1 MINVAINGLGRIGR
15 AAAKLLLDE
24 QGVELVAINDLA
36 SIDNLAYL
44 LKYDT
49 VYGRYQGDVTTA
61 NSQLT
66 INGHEIQIL
75 NKEDPA
81 QLPWGELGIDVVI
94 ESTGHFEDRASA
106 QKHVQAGAKAV
117 IISAPSK
124 GDNPAPTFIRGVN
137 DEEFGDARVI
147 NNGSCTTNAIAP
159 TIEVLETAFG
169 VERALMTTV
178 HGYTAT
184 QGLVDGPGG
193 KDARRGRAAAANIV
207 PTSTGAAI
215 STGEAIPALK
225 GRFDGIALRV
235 PVLNG
240 SIADITAILKR
251 DTTVE
256 EVNQAFVD
264 AAATEKFKGILE
276 ATNDPIVSS
285 DIIGNPHSA
294 VVDLGLTRVLGNLV
308 KVFAW
313 YDNELAYAHRLV
325 ELAVELGGSLGE

>member
-24 QGVELVAINDLA
+24 QGVELGAINDLA

-137 DEEFGDARVI
+137 DEE
-147 NNGSCTTNAIAP
+147 
-159 TIEVLETAFG
+159 
-169 VERALMTTV
+169 
-178 HGYTAT
+178 
-184 QGLVDGPGG
+184 
-193 KDARRGRAAAANIV
+193 
-207 PTSTGAAI
+207 
-215 STGEAIPALK
+215 
-225 GRFDGIALRV
+225 
-235 PVLNG
+235 
-240 SIADITAILKR
+240 
-251 DTTVE
+251 
-256 EVNQAFVD
+256 
-264 AAATEKFKGILE
+264 
-276 ATNDPIVSS
+276 
-285 DIIGNPHSA
+285 
-294 VVDLGLTRVLGNLV
+294 
-308 KVFAW
+308 
-313 YDNELAYAHRLV
+313 
-325 ELAVELGGSLGE
+325 